1 MDECRFCKEGPE
13 AGTLIS
19 PCACKGSIALVHAHC
34 LQAWFNHKRA
44 SPDALGA
51 PPTTSPSAAVFQ

>member
-44 SPDALGA
+44 SPDAPL
-51 PPTTSPSAAVFQ
+51 SCECAASNLR